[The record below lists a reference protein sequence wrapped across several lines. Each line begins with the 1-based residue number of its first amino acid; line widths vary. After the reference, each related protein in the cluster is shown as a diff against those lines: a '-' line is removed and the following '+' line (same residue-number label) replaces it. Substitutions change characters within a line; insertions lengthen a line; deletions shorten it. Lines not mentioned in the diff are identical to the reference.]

1 MKKFLILFLVLTV
14 AGFFLIGAG
23 QKEKAAGGG
32 EKEQYYWIAS
42 VSTIPLFLF
51 HDYPTLKQEAE
62 SWGAEIHFQGP
73 TNIDIELQ
81 NTILEQVMTK
91 KPAGVLFMPFGEGH
105 NSTID
110 KAIDSGIP
118 LVCIDGDAP
127 NTKRLSYSG
136 TDWVQLGK
144 KQARE
149 MAKLLGGKGEV
160 MLSAIIPNDNTRKAR
175 LGIEEEMKNYPG
187 IKILGLQNDKGL
199 VEEAARLAAE
209 HIQANPEIDGFIGID
224 AASGPG
230 IAKAVEEAGKVG
242 KIKIV
247 CVDNTPDIVEAVKK
261 GVIQAAIVQK
271 REAFEVWGFR
281 VLYAYNHPAT
291 PIMQKYKELGMPMIP
306 NEILTGVLVMTPDNV
321 NDVIEVLDYQESVYK
336 EMGL

>member
-1 MKKFLILFLVLTV
+1 MKRFAFILLLVALS
-14 AGFFLIGAG
+14 AGLAFAG
-23 QKEKAAGGG
+23 GEKEKAAARK

-51 HDYPTLKQEAE
+51 HDYPTLKEEAE

-73 TNIDIELQ
+73 TNIDVEMQ
-81 NTILEQVMTK
+81 NTILEQVMAK

-105 NSTID
+105 NTTIN
-110 KAIDSGIP
+110 KCIEAGIP

-127 NTKRLSYSG
+127 NSNRLSYSG
-136 TDWVQLGK
+136 TDWVTLGK
-144 KQARE
+144 IQARE
-149 MAKLLGGKGEV
+149 MAKLLNGKGDV
-160 MLSAIIPNDNTRKAR
+160 MLSAVIPNDNTRKAR
-175 LGIEEEMKNYPG
+175 LGIEEEMKKYPG

-209 HIQANPEIDGFIGID
+209 QIQANPQIAGFIGID

-247 CVDNTPDIVEAVKK
+247 CVDNTPDIVEAVQKK
-261 GVIQAAIVQK
+261 AIHAAIVQL

-281 VLYAYNHPAT
+281 VLYAYNHPGT
-291 PIMQKYKELGMPMIP
+291 PIMQKYKDLGMAMIP
-306 NEILTGVLVMTPDNV
+306 NEILTGVVVMTPANV
-321 NDVIEVLDYQESVYK
+321 GGVLEVLNYQEQVYK
-336 EMGL
+336 GMKK

>member
-1 MKKFLILFLVLTV
+1 MKKSIILFLALTV
-14 AGFFLIGAG
+14 ICFFLIGAG
-23 QKEKAAGGG
+23 AKEKAPTA

-62 SWGAEIHFQGP
+62 SWGAEIHFLGP

-81 NTILEQVMTK
+81 NTMLEQVMAK

-105 NSTID
+105 NSTIN
-110 KAIDSGIP
+110 KCIEAGIP

-127 NTKRLSYSG
+127 NSKRLCYSG
-136 TDWVQLGK
+136 TDWVLLGRM
-144 KQARE
+144 QARE

-175 LGIEEEMKNYPG
+175 MGIEEEMKKYPG

-199 VEEAARLAAE
+199 VEEAARLTAE
-209 HIQANPEIDGFIGID
+209 HIQANPGIDGFIGID

-261 GVIQAAIVQK
+261 GVIQASIVQK

-291 PIMQKYKELGMPMIP
+291 PIMEKYKELGMPMIP

-321 NDVIEVLDYQESVYK
+321 DAIIEVLEYQEKVYK

>member
-1 MKKFLILFLVLTV
+1 MKRLLTVLIVLTLT
-14 AGFFLIGAG
+14 AGLAFAAG
-23 QKEKAAGGG
+23 EKEKAGTRV

-62 SWGAEIHFQGP
+62 SWGAEIFFQGP
-73 TNIDIELQ
+73 TNIDIEMQ
-81 NTILEQVMTK
+81 NMILEQVMAK
-91 KPAGVLFMPFGEGH
+91 KPAGILFMPFGEGH
-105 NSTID
+105 NSTIN
-110 KAIDSGIP
+110 KCIDSGIP

-127 NTKRLSYSG
+127 NSKRLCYSG
-136 TDWVQLGK
+136 TDWVTLGRQ
-144 KQARE
+144 QARE
-149 MAKLLGGKGEV
+149 MAKLLNGKGEV

-175 LGIEEEMKNYPG
+175 EGIEAEMKNYPG
-187 IKILGLQNDKGL
+187 IKILGLMNDKGL
-199 VEEAARLAAE
+199 VEEAARLASE
-209 HIQANPEIDGFIGID
+209 HIQANPRISGFIGID
-224 AASGPG
+224 AAAGPG

-242 KIKIV
+242 QIKIV
-247 CVDNTPDIVEAVKK
+247 CVDNTPDIVEAVQK

-291 PIMQKYKELGMPMIP
+291 PIMEKYKALGMPMIP
-306 NEILTGVLVMTPDNV
+306 NEILTGVLVMTPENV
-321 NDVIEVLDYQESVYK
+321 GSVIDVLDYQQQVYK